1 MARKDKQSVSDGLA
15 QIFGTGS
22 TDILS
27 DVIHSDQR
35 RAGRGTPDTP
45 SASTDAAS
53 SVVAQPT
60 DSAVA
65 QIAGSESA
73 NLGSSVVAQ
82 LTNSELAHPASSA
95 VAQVTSSSPFHSA
108 MLSLLAQPYETDVR
122 TGPYTVST
130 MKIPTALVERLGWV
144 STLTGRT
151 KQELVAEAIRD
162 YLEKVRQEG
171 TQPPVDR

>member
-22 TDILS
+22 ADILS

-45 SASTDAAS
+45 PAPADVAS
-53 SVVAQPT
+53 SVVAQAT

-65 QIAGSESA
+65 QIAGSEPA
-73 NLGSSVVAQ
+73 NLR
-82 LTNSELAHPASSA
+82 SSA

-122 TGPYTVST
+122 KGPYTVST

-144 STLTGRT
+144 STLTGQT

-171 TQPPVDR
+171 TQPPADR